1 TGHTEGHDHFHSY
14 DENGKRLTGT
24 ITITPELR
32 DREKEHRKQVAQRWR
47 TWWQNL
53 QKSRS
58 HEGGTLAPGDGSV
71 LELYILPEPDKE
83 DWAGLTPED
92 VAQYR
97 ESLQTEGP
105 WAGPMRGDSYQWAL
119 IKDDFQDSGLIV
131 ETYQGQRYAKRFEGQ
146 RFVLYAARAAYAMIP
161 DDSWGLKEVVAD
173 SDNNGRP
180 AIRIIFDPAGA
191 EQFNTLTKS
200 NINRRLA
207 ILIDGK
213 VITAPQIMMALS
225 GQAMIAGGFTE
236 EEANKMAAEL
246 KKGMPPV
253 TLRPGGEAESQ
264 N

>member
-1 TGHTEGHDHFHSY
+1 
-14 DENGKRLTGT
+14 
-24 ITITPELR
+24 
-32 DREKEHRKQVAQRWR
+32 
-47 TWWQNL
+47 
-53 QKSRS
+53 
-58 HEGGTLAPGDGSV
+58 
-71 LELYILPEPDKE
+71 
-83 DWAGLTPED
+83 
-92 VAQYR
+92 
-97 ESLQTEGP
+97 
-105 WAGPMRGDSYQWAL
+105 
-119 IKDDFQDSGLIV
+119 
-131 ETYQGQRYAKRFEGQ
+131 
-146 RFVLYAARAAYAMIP
+146 MIP

-236 EEANKMAAEL
+236 EEADKMAAEL

-253 TLRPGGEAESQ
+253 TLRPGGETESQ